1 MSTLSSLN
9 YRKKRIEEISQKWGM
24 TKRNNFFLEK
34 KIETNQFEQLKNSIK
49 LYISKAMHISY
60 DDNDKQFM
68 QKVDE
73 AKNNLINITPNGAVV
88 PKKEYSIEYNLFLK
102 NWCEITSSLIEPNP
116 ELLKKFRVTPN
127 IRIKFGDEIS
137 ENKNRNLNT
146 AIPHSDSWVEG
157 PFGLN
162 MHVPIMGDCDSNY
175 LCFYRLIKESNF
187 DDSFFKTSESYKDMQ
202 WVLKHYEEDELIPNS
217 GYLNLS
223 DYTLLHKTKRK
234 PYCGTRISIDTTIL
248 VGDHPI
254 HPDRNIE
261 YLEKIPKI
269 GEDLFIVCERSEN
282 NPIVD
287 KKTTY
292 SNYTTGS
299 LTRLNL

>member
-1 MSTLSSLN
+1 MD
-9 YRKKRIEEISQKWGM
+9 EISQKWHM

-34 KIETNQFEQLKNSIK
+34 KIARNQFLNLKNSIK
-49 LYISKAMHISY
+49 AYISKAMHIEY
-60 DDNDKQFM
+60 ADNDDQFM
-68 QKVDE
+68 QNVEVGKHD
-73 AKNNLINITPNGAVV
+73 LTNITPNGAVV
-88 PKKEYSIEYNLFLK
+88 PKKEYAIEYNLFLK
-102 NWCEITSSLIEPNP
+102 HWCEITASLVEPNP

-127 IRIKFGDEIS
+127 IRIKFGDEIT

-162 MHVPIMGDCDSNY
+162 MHVPIIGDCKSNY
-175 LCFYRLIKESNF
+175 LCFYRLISENKF
-187 DDSFFKTSESYKDMQ
+187 DDNFLKTSESYNDMQ
-202 WVLKHYEEDELIPNS
+202 WVLENYKEDSLIPNK

-223 DYTLLHKTKRK
+223 DYTLLHKTKRE
-234 PYCGTRISIDTTIL
+234 PHCGSRISIDTTIL

-254 HPDRNIE
+254 HPDRDVE
-261 YLEKIPKI
+261 YLDEIPRI
-269 GEDLFIVCERSEN
+269 GENLFIVCERSEKSAV
-282 NPIVD
+282 IE

-299 LTRLNL
+299 LTRLKL